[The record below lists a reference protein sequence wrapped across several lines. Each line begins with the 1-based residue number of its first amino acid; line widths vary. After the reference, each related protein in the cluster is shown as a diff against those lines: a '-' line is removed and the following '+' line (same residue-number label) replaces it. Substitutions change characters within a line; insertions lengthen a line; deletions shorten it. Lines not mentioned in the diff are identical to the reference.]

1 MNFVQNL
8 FKKQK
13 KKDESKIF
21 RYSNYKY
28 ICNYCG
34 IDKVKI
40 DIIYLTEA
48 FYGPFTDPSGNTHSH
63 DYNKGKVKLTCVNN
77 HVSITEY
84 IASCEC
90 GWTNNKSSK

>member
-34 IDKVKI
+34 IDKVNRYYRF
-40 DIIYLTEA
+40 DRSFLRTIYCL
-48 FYGPFTDPSGNTHSH
+48 
-63 DYNKGKVKLTCVNN
+63 K
-77 HVSITEY
+77 
-84 IASCEC
+84 
-90 GWTNNKSSK
+90 